1 MPKVKDF
8 FTEKQLKD
16 ISEIISKAEASS
28 TGEIRVHLHN
38 SCKEDVVIKEA
49 WKRFAKLEMHKTQDR
64 NGVLIFISVQD
75 RQMAIVAD
83 EGINRCEEEG
93 TWERFLAQ
101 LVEDFSKGE
110 IEEGLKKCILT
121 IGEELAKFFPKTP
134 DSNNTNEL
142 TNDVSFE

>member
-1 MPKVKDF
+1 MPKAKDF
-8 FTEKQLKD
+8 FTEKQLND
-16 ISEIISKAEASS
+16 ISEIISKAEATT

-38 SCKEDVVIKEA
+38 SCKEDVIKEA
-49 WKRFAKLEMHKTQDR
+49 WKCFARLEMQKTQDR

-93 TWERFLAQ
+93 TWDRFLAQ
-101 LVEDFSKGE
+101 LIENFSQGK
-110 IEEGLKKCILT
+110 IEEGLKKCILS
-121 IGEELAKFFPKTP
+121 IGEELTKFFPKIP
-134 DSNNTNEL
+134 DINNTNEL

>member
-1 MPKVKDF
+1 MPKARDF

-16 ISEIISKAEASS
+16 ISEIISKAEAST

-38 SCKEDVVIKEA
+38 TCKDDVIKEA
-49 WKRFAKLEMHKTQDR
+49 WKCFAKLEMQKTQDR

-93 TWERFLAQ
+93 TWERFLTQ
-101 LVEDFSKGE
+101 LIEDFSQGKVD
-110 IEEGLKKCILT
+110 EGLKKCILT
-121 IGEELAKFFPKTP
+121 IGEELTKFFPKTP
-134 DSNNTNEL
+134 DTNNTNEL
-142 TNDVSFE
+142 TNEVSFE